1 MNGRVLL
8 LGTIGIL
15 AFVVG
20 GVAGVGG
27 SATLVD
33 HNNVSSAQPVSDG
46 NYSGVD
52 VPGTESLY
60 YEIDLNA
67 SEQVT
72 VSTTGADEVI
82 SLTLIGPDQVK
93 QLRRS
98 TGDGGFGGDRDAS
111 LTDTANQDATFYV
124 EVGTTSD
131 SGTNVSLSVE
141 TVDLTDRFEPNDD
154 FESAAPLSDGEAT
167 NLELAGEE
175 VDYYA
180 VQLNESEQ
188 LSVSTDGASEQ
199 MRVRLFAPD
208 RVTQL
213 RAGSGDTSFGG
224 DLDASLTDTAEEDGT
239 YYVEVDSLNDRS
251 TEYSLSVQT
260 PNLTDRYEPNDD
272 LQSAAPVSDGQTE
285 DLELAGEEVDYY
297 AVQLN
302 ESEQLTVSTS
312 GASEQ
317 MQVRLF
323 APDQVTELRSAS
335 GDTSF
340 GGDLDASLTDTA
352 EEDGTYYV
360 EVDSLSDRSTGYSL
374 SVQTPNL
381 TDQYEPNDG
390 FASATNLTRG
400 QYSDLELAGE
410 ELDYYAVQLNAS
422 EQLTVSTSGASE
434 QMQVRL
440 FAPDQITELR
450 SASGDTS
457 FGGDLDASTAYTPLE
472 SGTYYVEVDSLSD
485 RSTGYSLSVQTVDR
499 TDQYE
504 PNDEFATAPLLT
516 RGRYSDL
523 DVAGAERDY
532 YFVPLNASQQV
543 DVSLE
548 ETGGDLEATLYAS
561 NGSILTR
568 DDNTGFGDGSV
579 SFSYTARADGNYY
592 LGITSPSNRS
602 AGYRLVL
609 NSNGTV
615 ERLPT
620 VPSRADVSLS
630 TSTVNASEPT
640 DLTVTVTDARS
651 GDAVEGATV
660 SVSDLG
666 VSATTDASGVAT
678 LSVDAP
684 SPGDYPVSVSADGY
698 ADASATLTV
707 ESNDQ
712 IPSDA
717 VYDAGSAAAAFDND
731 RNGKISISEL
741 ATAASDYAA
750 GDLSITAL
758 GSVANAFA
766 AS

>member
-82 SLTLIGPDQVK
+82 SLTLIGPDQVE

-213 RAGSGDTSFGG
+213 RAG
-224 DLDASLTDTAEEDGT
+224 
-239 YYVEVDSLNDRS
+239 
-251 TEYSLSVQT
+251 
-260 PNLTDRYEPNDD
+260 
-272 LQSAAPVSDGQTE
+272 
-285 DLELAGEEVDYY
+285 
-297 AVQLN
+297 
-302 ESEQLTVSTS
+302 
-312 GASEQ
+312 
-317 MQVRLF
+317 
-323 APDQVTELRSAS
+323 S

-561 NGSILTR
+561 NGSVLTR